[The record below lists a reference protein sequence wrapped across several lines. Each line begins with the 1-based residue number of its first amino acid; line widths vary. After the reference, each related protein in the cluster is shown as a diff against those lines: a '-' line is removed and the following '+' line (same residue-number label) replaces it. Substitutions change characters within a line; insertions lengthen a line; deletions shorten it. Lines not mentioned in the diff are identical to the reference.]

1 MKPGLLFKGWIDLQE
16 AVIYRPAICVK
27 NHLDDAKPFIHR
39 VKQIV
44 KPLLALTQSLLGL
57 FLLRDVGISA
67 KPPKY
72 AASRI
77 LKRQHASQERTEYPI
92 GSTQRKF
99 HVKRLT
105 SGNRQL
111 PSFQDFRKHLRVMNT
126 LPTPAFHLL
135 RCSASILIP
144 ASVIP
149 CNVAITGRPPRKVG
163 DRISQGAELLLA
175 LIQCFLFLSKCHD

>member
-111 PSFQDFRKHLRVMNT
+111 P
-126 LPTPAFHLL
+126 AFHLR

-144 ASVIP
+144 ASVTP